1 MFEGYD
7 DYFHS
12 FSAFVIN
19 VLISCVI
26 SSLITH
32 FPWLWKSLTDPIV
45 TSLSPPTPTPGVRQC
60 CHLDRSLTQAPL
72 LGLLLWREI
81 LRSGGYNR
89 ITQDIIRAQGT
100 PTERAW
106 LPREAIF
113 HGALEEDRDR
123 ISSGKDQAHSS
134 CAVPH

>member
-7 DYFHS
+7 DFYY

-32 FPWLWKSLTDPIV
+32 FPWFWKLLTDPIM
-45 TSLSPPTPTPGVRQC
+45 TSLSPPSPTPGVRQC

-89 ITQDIIRAQGT
+89 DNSGHYQSSRNTE
-100 PTERAW
+100 PERAR
-106 LPREAIF
+106 LPREATLPLSLGGGWGQDF
-113 HGALEEDRDR
+113 QWEGP
-123 ISSGKDQAHSS
+123 GTQ
-134 CAVPH
+134 